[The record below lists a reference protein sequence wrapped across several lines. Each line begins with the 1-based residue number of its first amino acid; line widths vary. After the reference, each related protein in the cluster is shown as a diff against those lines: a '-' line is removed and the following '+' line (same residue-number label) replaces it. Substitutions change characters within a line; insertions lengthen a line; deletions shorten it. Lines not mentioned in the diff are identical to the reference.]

1 MGLTLQ
7 ARYPGRGFAKSVSSA
22 SPHGTDLK
30 LEHCPLSAKP
40 GLGRPSMLKRLIL
53 AGALACSCAGAAIA
67 TPIPAASTA
76 LIREALVV
84 QAKVGRRHTPAGH
97 VRRPYV
103 IVLAMGALVGLI
115 ATTVMAD

>member
-1 MGLTLQ
+1 
-7 ARYPGRGFAKSVSSA
+7 
-22 SPHGTDLK
+22 
-30 LEHCPLSAKP
+30 
-40 GLGRPSMLKRLIL
+40 MLKRLIL
-53 AGALACSCAGAAIA
+53 AGALACSCAGAAVA

-115 ATTVMAD
+115 ATTVMADWNSWVSHGVGCGSLKPRCLSGRIVTASVPAARLVTSASRRCFVRR

>member
-1 MGLTLQ
+1 
-7 ARYPGRGFAKSVSSA
+7 
-22 SPHGTDLK
+22 
-30 LEHCPLSAKP
+30 
-40 GLGRPSMLKRLIL
+40 MLKRLML

-84 QAKVGRRHTPAGH
+84 QARVDGRHTPAGH

-103 IVLAMGALVGLI
+103 IFLSMGALMGLI
-115 ATTVMAD
+115 AAAVIAD